1 MTAVRR
7 MTQLFV
13 DEIDDGVARLLIGET
28 VVSIPAH
35 LLPEGAREGD
45 WIEMLVGVI
54 PPPPQDTEER
64 RKRLAADDP
73 GGPIKL

>member
-1 MTAVRR
+1 MTVSPRL
-7 MTQLFV
+7 TQLFV

-28 VVSIPAH
+28 VVSIPTH

-45 WIEMLVGVI
+45 WIELSVGVI